1 MVKSKLYPQFINY
14 DEFRSI
20 DTGDVDYSTIIYD
33 YQVANQNVE
42 IALGKEKHTYSKYN
56 IVYYSIY
63 LIINDAPISR
73 IGIFEIDSNKLIN
86 SIDDDGAIDLQQ
98 GKILIFVDDAVIMSF
113 IGKNAASVGLNA
125 INGDDKQPRTGERSN
140 QITAISLDADA
151 DADADIDL
159 GVEVLDE
166 PDDVMRLN
174 IDLPI
179 KKRLAS
185 AESTIENTKEF
196 GIFTV
201 DKTVEKPPL
210 LPNES
215 EADSDMIKREYEESL
230 KTSWIEKFTRNNNY
244 SIADN
249 EGGGDC
255 FFAVIRDAFHQIGYN
270 TSVSDIRD
278 LLSREVDDSLLQE
291 SRTLYLDIFAEYQSI
306 ENEMKAVHKK
316 TQVLKKNSES
326 IDGRSTQS
334 SDIMETKQDQ
344 QRILTEANALID
356 HYKKLSAR
364 KKDTKQLLHEFE
376 HMKDIDTIDKMRTHV
391 KSSRYWADTWAIS
404 TLERLLNIKVI
415 ILSEEAFKN
424 GDKDSVM
431 QCGQLNDTIESNQTR
446 KPDYYIITSYTGNH
460 YTLVEYKNKRIYRF
474 VEIPYDIKT
483 LIVNK
488 CLERNAGPYH
498 LIQDFRDYKS
508 RLGIDPEIG
517 ANSDNNDDYLNNDI
531 YDNKVVFLFHSKSH
545 SAAKPGKGSGEK
557 ILLDQMVSYIP
568 LYRITDWRRKL
579 SDEWMVPFSIDGHRW
594 NSVSHYYLGS
604 QYKKGYPDFYL
615 QFSMDSESELSSNVD
630 MAIAASSK
638 SGKYKAKLIRPTKVN
653 IDPDFYEIGKNN
665 RSEQERYAAL
675 TAKFT
680 QNQDMK
686 QLLMETQRA
695 KLVHFI
701 RGREPEMDVMLM
713 KLRKELA

>member
-1 MVKSKLYPQFINY
+1 
-14 DEFRSI
+14 
-20 DTGDVDYSTIIYD
+20 
-33 YQVANQNVE
+33 
-42 IALGKEKHTYSKYN
+42 
-56 IVYYSIY
+56 
-63 LIINDAPISR
+63 
-73 IGIFEIDSNKLIN
+73 
-86 SIDDDGAIDLQQ
+86 
-98 GKILIFVDDAVIMSF
+98 
-113 IGKNAASVGLNA
+113 
-125 INGDDKQPRTGERSN
+125 
-140 QITAISLDADA
+140 
-151 DADADIDL
+151 
-159 GVEVLDE
+159 
-166 PDDVMRLN
+166 
-174 IDLPI
+174 
-179 KKRLAS
+179 
-185 AESTIENTKEF
+185 
-196 GIFTV
+196 
-201 DKTVEKPPL
+201 
-210 LPNES
+210 
-215 EADSDMIKREYEESL
+215 
-230 KTSWIEKFTRNNNY
+230 
-244 SIADN
+244 
-249 EGGGDC
+249 
-255 FFAVIRDAFHQIGYN
+255 
-270 TSVSDIRD
+270 
-278 LLSREVDDSLLQE
+278 
-291 SRTLYLDIFAEYQSI
+291 
-306 ENEMKAVHKK
+306 
-316 TQVLKKNSES
+316 
-326 IDGRSTQS
+326 
-334 SDIMETKQDQ
+334 
-344 QRILTEANALID
+344 
-356 HYKKLSAR
+356 
-364 KKDTKQLLHEFE
+364 
-376 HMKDIDTIDKMRTHV
+376 MKDIDTIDKMRTYV

-415 ILSEEAFKN
+415 ILSEEAFKH

-498 LIQDFRDYKS
+498 LIQEFRDYKS

-545 SAAKPGKGSGEK
+545 STAKPGKWSGEK
-557 ILLDQMVSYIP
+557 IQLDQMVSYIP

-638 SGKYKAKLIRPTKVN
+638 SGKYKGKLIRQAKVN